1 VVAAPSDIES
11 IFSFTGAKTGKSTK
25 LLQFRACERKNS
37 FHADLK
43 QRGATFFLLIQRN
56 TKPGFSTEQ
65 CRNIFD
71 QITSA

>member
-1 VVAAPSDIES
+1 VVTALSDTES

-25 LLQFRACERKNS
+25 FLQFRACERKNS
-37 FHADLK
+37 FPADLK
-43 QRGATFFLLIQRN
+43 QRGATFFLLIQR
-56 TKPGFSTEQ
+56 TKSGFSTEQ